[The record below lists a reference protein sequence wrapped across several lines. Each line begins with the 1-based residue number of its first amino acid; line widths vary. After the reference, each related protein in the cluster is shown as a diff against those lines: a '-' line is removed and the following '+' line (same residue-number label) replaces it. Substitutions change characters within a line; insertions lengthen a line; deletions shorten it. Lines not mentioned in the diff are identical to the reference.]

1 MDVIQ
6 NQRRWDFGQP
16 AEKSFLNCIEQF
28 AIPSWTSVSGNLLGV
43 QFSAD
48 KTKVMFMQNGQS
60 STTPDFQKRIRV
72 YENSNP
78 TGMIQATSDLT
89 YIGQTPDLTFEV
101 GGVRQQVSSAVC
113 FYCNEALGK
122 LWVLAGNIHLAEYDF
137 NLSTLATSLVQYK
150 TLDYNVSGGMFY
162 FSGDGMKLY
171 TSNSGLSDNFAVYNL
186 SSAFDVST
194 VVLDS
199 VTTLGIPTGD
209 NCSCPP
215 SFYGNGS
222 YAIYLSYYG
231 GSGQVNI
238 NKRQFATPYSFL
250 SVISG
255 TGYRQGM
262 RRSGYGNIR
271 TIGQLPIFL
280 SENRLYLN
288 YFNNSSS
295 PQRIGFGEF
304 DITTNFRGDGDELG
318 GVKDYNGTI
327 IPFAV

>member
-16 AEKSFLNCIEQF
+16 EEKSFLNCIEQF
-28 AIPSWTSVSGNLLGV
+28 AIPSWTSSQSNLLGV

-48 KTKVMFMQNGQS
+48 KTKVMFMQFGNSG
-60 STTPDFQKRIRV
+60 TTPDFQKRIRV

-89 YIGQTPDLTFEV
+89 YIGQTADLTFEI
-101 GGVRQQVSSAVC
+101 GGVRQQLTSVC

-122 LWVLAGNIHLAEYDF
+122 LWVLAENIHLAEYDF
-137 NLSTLATSLVQYK
+137 NLGTLVTSLVQYK
-150 TLDYNVSGGMFY
+150 TLDYSVSGGMFY
-162 FSGDGMKLY
+162 FSSDGMKLY
-171 TSNSGLSDNFAVYNL
+171 TSSNSSSNNFAVYNL

-199 VTTLGIPTGD
+199 VTTLGVSTGD

-238 NKRQFATPYSFL
+238 NKRQFATPYNFL
-250 SVISG
+250 SVILG

-262 RRSGYGNIR
+262 RRNAYGNIR

-288 YFNNSSS
+288 YFNNSTS

-304 DITTNFRGDGDELG
+304 DTTTNFRGNGDELG
-318 GVKDYNGTI
+318 GVKDYVGNI